1 MSPSTDET
9 TPAPKIAIKGFSLSS
24 KPGNSKPGAK
34 PQPPKPTLG
43 KRPRSTLNHD
53 DSESEDDR
61 NGRGRHEAVIEFG
74 QDGAKRREEKKKAEP
89 LVIARQGNND
99 WRTKKGSKNLL
110 PPEVQ
115 AQMRDKEKQKTAV
128 AEKDVLNGK
137 EDEPVWGL
145 TVRKREISQG
155 DDEITETATIETK
168 VEVETVQEPIK
179 PRTAD
184 EEALDALLGAENKKK
199 GPAMV
204 IPITSEVS
212 NGQNG
217 QDAEDDA
224 YWKAIREA
232 PDVATL
238 EEYEAVPVEEFGA
251 ALLRG
256 MGWKGDVKARE
267 KKRET
272 KRRQNLLGLG
282 AKQLD
287 DAEELGAWVQQA
299 DTKRLKPAGD
309 RRPARKPKPSDYRRD
324 KDKRDERR
332 DERGGGSY
340 RDRDRDRERERE
352 RDGGRDRYD
361 DRNRDRRR

>member
-1 MSPSTDET
+1 MAPSHDDSA
-9 TPAPKIAIKGFSLSS
+9 PAPKIAIKGFSLSS
-24 KPGNSKPGAK
+24 KPNNSKPGAK
-34 PQPPKPTLG
+34 PPPPKPTLG
-43 KRPRSTLNHD
+43 KRPRSTLND
-53 DSESEDDR
+53 EDSDSDENR
-61 NGRGRHEAVIEFG
+61 NSRGKHEAVIEFG
-74 QDGAKRREEKKKAEP
+74 QDGAKRRVEIKKAAP

-110 PPEVQ
+110 PSEVQ
-115 AQMRDKEKQKTAV
+115 AQMRDKEAQKVAV

-137 EDEPVWGL
+137 DDEPVWGL
-145 TVRKREISQG
+145 TVRKREAAEDG
-155 DDEITETATIETK
+155 DGAAEAVATETK
-168 VEVETVQEPIK
+168 VEVETVQEPVK
-179 PRTAD
+179 PRTAE
-184 EEALDALLGAENKKK
+184 EEALDALLGNDNKKK

-204 IPITSEVS
+204 IPVTSEVA
-212 NGQNG
+212 NA

-256 MGWKGDVKARE
+256 MGWNGDAKARE
-267 KKRET
+267 KKKET

-352 RDGGRDRYD
+352 RNGGRDRYD
-361 DRNRDRRR
+361 DRDRDRRR